1 LQAVA
6 APTKLPKK
14 EKQII
19 DGKNSNTDTR
29 IKRMTQGKEYSRVNR

>member
-19 DGKNSNTDTR
+19 DGKKQQYGHKN
-29 IKRMTQGKEYSRVNR
+29 KENDAG